1 MQIPGNFPLLLKY
14 RLPFPVI
21 KPFVEAGHAPRVI
34 YAPADYSSNAIPA
47 SQGFVIGCGVQA
59 GIGRLHLSPPVRCT
73 RWNNAPVVVYFGNGP
88 DLNRHRTRW
97 MFWSA
102 SPGNSIRGWNRQWAR
117 NRLLARGSVC
127 IFRNLLDLLFNA

>member
-47 SQGFVIGCGVQA
+47 SQGFVIG
-59 GIGRLHLSPPVRCT
+59 GRHTGR
-73 RWNNAPVVVYFGNGP
+73 Y
-88 DLNRHRTRW
+88 RT
-97 MFWSA
+97 SA
-102 SPGNSIRGWNRQWAR
+102 SLTAGPLYA
-117 NRLLARGSVC
+117 LE
-127 IFRNLLDLLFNA
+127 